1 MTVSGSIDF
10 TMTTDEIV
18 EKAFFLLG
26 VGSIGEALQARQ
38 YEDGRLSLNMMIKA
52 WGTSEHLWLRTERS
66 LTLVASQ
73 AAYTLTPKPMRVLE
87 ARRKVTASGI
97 ETPLNEWARSTY
109 LEQPNKAVASIPTS
123 FYYDPQRDS
132 GTLYLW
138 PTPSTSTASAM
149 TVQLSYLRKMDD
161 FDNSNDNADLPQ
173 EWLEAIVWNLADR
186 LRVEYPVN
194 DPAQAAKIE
203 QNAALF
209 KAELQAF
216 DTEPASLFLQPEWQ
230 G

>member
-18 EKAFFLLG
+18 EKAFYLLG
-26 VGSIGEALQARQ
+26 VGSIGEALKARQ
-38 YEDGRLSLNMMIKA
+38 YEDGRLSLNLMIKA

-87 ARRKVTASGI
+87 ARRRVTASGI
-97 ETPLNEWARSTY
+97 DTPLNEWARSTY
-109 LEQPNKAVASIPTS
+109 IEQPNKSVASIPTS
-123 FYYDPQRDS
+123 FYYDPQRDG

-149 TVQLSYLRKMDD
+149 TVRLTYLRKMDD

-194 DPAQAAKIE
+194 DPAQASKIE

-209 KAELQAF
+209 KAELQSF
-216 DTEPASLFLQPEWQ
+216 DTEPASLFLQPDWQ